1 MKYSTLS
8 HLLCYLTGIFLT
20 LTIYNL
26 LSNNSMAITSIFIS
40 INIYSLTLLSVMND
54 RIKHLIKLNQ
64 VQKQQL
70 LNRRVHDEIH
80 KLNFKFNQQYKKNN

>member
-8 HLLCYLTGIFLT
+8 HILCYITGLFFAI
-20 LTIYNL
+20 TIYNL
-26 LSNNSMAITSIFIS
+26 LIHNSLGIPSIFIS
-40 INIYSLTLLSVMND
+40 LNIYSITLLSVMND

-80 KLNFKFNQQYKKNN
+80 KLNYKFNQQYKKDS